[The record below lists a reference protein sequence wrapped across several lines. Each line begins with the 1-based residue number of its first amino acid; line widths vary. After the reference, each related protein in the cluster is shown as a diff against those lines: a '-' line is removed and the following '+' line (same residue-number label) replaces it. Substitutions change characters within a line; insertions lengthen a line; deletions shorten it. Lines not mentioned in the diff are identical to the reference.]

1 MGRREVPFINRADAG
16 RRLAR
21 QLRPLR
27 GQNPVV
33 LGLPRGGVPV
43 AFEVAKVLRVPLD
56 VLVVRKL
63 GVPFQP
69 ELGMG
74 AIGEGGIRVINS
86 EVVRAAQVS
95 DAEIAAVED
104 RERAELE
111 ERARRLRAGTP
122 RVPLVDR
129 TVIVIDDGIATGSTA
144 RAACRVARAHHARK
158 VVVAAPVGA
167 AQAIKN
173 LRRDADEVICLETPA
188 SFCAIGQW
196 YQDFTQTSDEQ
207 VVDLLRRAA
216 AWPIIVAA
224 PQQGAAPAG
233 TRDRDEEVRAAAGSI
248 ELAGQLTIPSQPAG
262 LVMFVHGSGSGRFSP
277 RNNAVASALNAAGFG
292 TLLFDLLTPAEEL
305 DRAHVF
311 DIPLLATRL
320 TAVTAWLRG
329 RPEAFG
335 VPVGYFGAS
344 TGAAAAL
351 WAAAEPG
358 ADVAAIV
365 SRGGRP
371 DLAGDRLAA
380 VRAPTLLI
388 VGGRD
393 KLVLDLNQQAQGQLR
408 CDNRLEVVPGATH
421 LFAEPGALAA
431 VSDLARDWFSEH
443 WKKPGAFGSA
453 GTSQQM

>member
-1 MGRREVPFINRADAG
+1 
-16 RRLAR
+16 
-21 QLRPLR
+21 
-27 GQNPVV
+27 
-33 LGLPRGGVPV
+33 
-43 AFEVAKVLRVPLD
+43 
-56 VLVVRKL
+56 
-63 GVPFQP
+63 
-69 ELGMG
+69 
-74 AIGEGGIRVINS
+74 
-86 EVVRAAQVS
+86 
-95 DAEIAAVED
+95 
-104 RERAELE
+104 
-111 ERARRLRAGTP
+111 
-122 RVPLVDR
+122 
-129 TVIVIDDGIATGSTA
+129 
-144 RAACRVARAHHARK
+144 
-158 VVVAAPVGA
+158 
-167 AQAIKN
+167 
-173 LRRDADEVICLETPA
+173 
-188 SFCAIGQW
+188 
-196 YQDFTQTSDEQ
+196 
-207 VVDLLRRAA
+207 
-216 AWPIIVAA
+216 
-224 PQQGAAPAG
+224 
-233 TRDRDEEVRAAAGSI
+233 
-248 ELAGQLTIPSQPAG
+248 
-262 LVMFVHGSGSGRFSP
+262 MFVHGSGSSRFSP
-277 RNNAVASALNAAGFG
+277 RNSAVASALNAAGFG

-320 TAVTAWLRG
+320 TAVTAWLRA

-408 CDNRLEVVPGATH
+408 CDNRLDVVPGATH

-443 WKKPGAFGSA
+443 SKKPGNFGCA
-453 GTSQQM
+453 GTSQPM